1 MSHPAGKIL
10 VVDDE
15 PQIARLLRAGLTAN
29 GYEVTA
35 AATGEQALG
44 LLAIRHFDLLLL
56 DLGLPGI
63 DGLEVCRSLR
73 SWSSLPIL
81 ILSVQDREEEKIAA
95 LDLGADDYVT
105 KPFSMGE
112 LLARVRAAL
121 RHAAQREGSP
131 PAVLALGELTLDLV
145 QRRVTRAGQ
154 PVHLSPTEYALLD
167 YLARN
172 AGRILTHRAILRH
185 VWGPEYG
192 EETQYLRVY
201 IRHLRQKIEPN
212 PAHPRYILTEPAV
225 GYRFQA
231 APPPSGSDI
240 NDLSI
245 TS

>member
-1 MSHPAGKIL
+1 MAHPIARIL

-15 PQIARLLRAGLTAN
+15 PQVLRLLRAGLAAD
-29 GYEVTA
+29 GFEVTTA
-35 AATGEQALG
+35 VTGEQALD
-44 LLAIRHFDLLLL
+44 LLATRHFDLLVL
-56 DLGLPGI
+56 DLQLPGM
-63 DGLEVCRSLR
+63 DGRDVCRRLR
-73 SWSSLPIL
+73 SWSQLPVL
-81 ILSVQDREEEKIAA
+81 ILSVQDREQEKIEA

-112 LLARVRAAL
+112 LLARVRVAL
-121 RHAAQREGSP
+121 RHAAQREGSLP
-131 PAVLALGELTLDLV
+131 TVLTLGDVTLDLV
-145 QRRVTRAGQ
+145 QRRVTRAGE
-154 PVHLSPTEYALLD
+154 PVRLSPTEYSLLD

-201 IRHLRQKIEPN
+201 IRHLRQKIEPD

-225 GYRFQA
+225 GYRFQT
-231 APPPSGSDI
+231 APPTFESGI

-245 TS
+245 SS